1 MQVINS
7 LTKNLVP
14 TNLQSDFL
22 PNVMRDEVIII
33 MIMIDWIY
41 NMVNENIELKTF
53 VLFKIITFLQTF
65 ISLDVPNSS
74 KK

>member
-1 MQVINS
+1 
-7 LTKNLVP
+7 
-14 TNLQSDFL
+14 
-22 PNVMRDEVIII
+22 MRDEVIII

-41 NMVNENIELKTF
+41 NMENENIELKTF